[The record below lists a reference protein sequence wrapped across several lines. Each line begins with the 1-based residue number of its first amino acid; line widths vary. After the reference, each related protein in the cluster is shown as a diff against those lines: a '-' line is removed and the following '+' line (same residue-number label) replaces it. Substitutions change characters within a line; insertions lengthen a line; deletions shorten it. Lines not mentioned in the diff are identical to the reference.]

1 MPASDSNNRLMRRAT
16 WLAVAV
22 ASLLIAIKLVAY
34 VLTGSVALLS
44 SLIDSVVDLMAS
56 TVNLLAVHV
65 ALQPPDRE
73 HRFGHGKAE
82 PLAGLAQAA
91 FISGSGVF
99 VLIEAFNRLWHPQ
112 PLDYA
117 QVGIGVM
124 ILATLVTIGLVIYQR
139 RAINATGSL
148 AITADSLHYY
158 GDVLINVG
166 VITAI
171 AVDQW
176 LGWHWFDPLIAIA
189 IALYLLVNAWR
200 IATGA
205 LDQLMDRELADSE
218 RERIKSIVLAHPQVH
233 DLHELRTRASG
244 LDQFI
249 QLHLV
254 LTPDMDLATAHAIA
268 TEVQQR
274 LARAYPQADIIIH
287 QDPADDSE
295 ASAKPG

>member
-1 MPASDSNNRLMRRAT
+1 MPANDSNNRLMRRAT

-22 ASLLIAIKLVAY
+22 ATLLIAIKLAAY

-44 SLIDSVVDLMAS
+44 SLIDSVVDLVAS
-56 TVNLLAVHV
+56 AVNLLAVHV

-91 FISGSGVF
+91 FISGSAVF

-117 QVGIGVM
+117 HVGIGVM
-124 ILATLVTIGLVIYQR
+124 ILATLVTIGLVAYQR
-139 RAINATGSL
+139 RTIAATGSL
-148 AITADSLHYY
+148 AISADSLHYY

-166 VITAI
+166 VIAAI
-171 AVDQW
+171 GIVQW
-176 LGWHWFDPLIAIA
+176 FGWHWFDPLVAIA
-189 IALYLLVNAWR
+189 IASYLLVNAWH
-200 IATGA
+200 IAVRA

-218 RERIKSIVLAHPQVH
+218 RERIKAIVLAHPRVR

-254 LTPDMDLATAHAIA
+254 LAPDIDLATAHAIA
-268 TEVQQR
+268 AEVQQW

-295 ASAKPG
+295 APPHFG